1 MLLNRTELSD
11 TRLGW
16 LLIIPSLV
24 VIVSVK
30 LYPLLY
36 SAFLGFNA
44 VEPLSLETRFVGLDN
59 FLAILGKPDFL
70 EALGHTLYF
79 TVASLAIQT
88 VFGVLIALALARP
101 TLGAQIMRALVIIP
115 WAIPTIV
122 DALLWQWIYHPQFGA
137 LSGLLHGLGLI
148 DTPIQWLGSPALAM
162 PAVIVADTWKMLPL
176 YVIMFLSALQLIPDE
191 LYQAADIDGA
201 GRWAKFRHVTLPY
214 LVPTLFVVLV
224 LRTIEAFRV
233 FEIVFLMTGGG
244 PSGSTTVV
252 GYYAFLES
260 FRNLNYGAGAA
271 ASNMIVLFICA
282 ISLTYMF
289 VLRDGRS
296 NG

>member
-1 MLLNRTELSD
+1 MHPLRTELSD

-36 SAFLGFNA
+36 SVFIGFSA
-44 VEPLSLETRFVGLDN
+44 VEPLSLNTRFVGLDN
-59 FLAILGKPDFL
+59 FVAILTKPDFL
-70 EALGHTLYF
+70 DALGHTIYF
-79 TVASLAIQT
+79 TVASIAIQT

-101 TLGAQIMRALVIIP
+101 TMGAQIMRALVIIP

-137 LSGLLHGLGLI
+137 LSGLLHWFSLI
-148 DTPIQWLGSPALAM
+148 DAPIQWLGSPALAM

-201 GRWAKFRHVTLPY
+201 GRWNKFRHVTLPY
-214 LVPTLFVVLV
+214 LIPTLFVVLV

-233 FEIVFLMTGGG
+233 FEIIFLMTGGG

-282 ISLTYMF
+282 ISLT
-289 VLRDGRS
+289 
-296 NG
+296 